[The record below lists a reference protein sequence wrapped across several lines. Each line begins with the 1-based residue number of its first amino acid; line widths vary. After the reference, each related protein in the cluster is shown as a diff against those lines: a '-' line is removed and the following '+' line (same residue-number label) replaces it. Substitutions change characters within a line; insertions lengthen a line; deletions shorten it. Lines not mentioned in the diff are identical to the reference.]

1 MRHPPTLSSISLPE
15 ERLKSQSAYAIVVF
29 LLAFWSAPVASA
41 QTESGVP
48 TIEIIDKADGKQPER
63 LTAAKLPVPPSE
75 IPISAEALDAELI
88 DHSGYARLSDLLDI
102 ASSAIPLAAE
112 GGIFNEVMLRG
123 FGDTPFYRNGL
134 NDSLGQLAPRSLV
147 NIERIEIL
155 KGPNAALLG
164 PGEPGGS
171 INYITKRPQPEASL
185 AASAEFGHFSSMALS
200 FDATGPLYRDSP
212 VQYRFISSRDQGDT
226 FRDFVKNDRWF
237 VAPSLAWQPTTG
249 TDLVVAFEFVRDRQL
264 LDTGIIALNGHPS
277 LPRDRYLGEP
287 GTGAAE
293 IEGLT
298 ARISATHRLKYAWEI
313 GLEMQGQSTR
323 VDGTSVEPAEFDGL
337 SLLREMQNR
346 NEEIDAWV
354 VQLEAAGPINLWQA
368 RHDVLFGI
376 EATALNEDVTRL
388 SSDSGLEPFAIDP
401 FAPAYGQPFPSLLPE
416 RQSAEQRRQISAYVQ
431 DLWTINDRWRLLF
444 GARFDYIDQSGSDR
458 TTASRFD
465 NAKGRVSPRVSL
477 VHLTP
482 FGLTWYASY
491 SESVDPNEGLKPDG
505 SALSPTLGKAVES
518 GVRWESSD
526 RVFAFDTA
534 VFGIRQTNAT
544 VGAPGNPGFEIQTG
558 RQENIGVDFEFR
570 VNPSESLSLL
580 ARYNFLNTEI
590 SNDPVI
596 PNGTSALNA
605 PTHQGGL
612 LATYSASLRRP
623 DDFGL
628 GVAVNY
634 VGERQ
639 ASLEPGEL
647 GLQLDGYVRADLF
660 LQWNYSQHVE
670 FQMRFENLTNES
682 FIQGSQSDA
691 LRLNPGAPFE
701 VRGEITIR
709 F

>member
-1 MRHPPTLSSISLPE
+1 M
-15 ERLKSQSAYAIVVF
+15 
-29 LLAFWSAPVASA
+29 
-41 QTESGVP
+41 P
-48 TIEIIDKADGKQPER
+48 TIEITDQATSESER
-63 LTAAKLPVPPSE
+63 LTAVKLPVPSSE
-75 IPISAEALDAELI
+75 LPISAEALDAELI
-88 DHSGYARLSDLLDI
+88 DHSGYAQLSDLLDI

-112 GGIFNEVMLRG
+112 GGIFNEVMVRG
-123 FGDTPFYRNGL
+123 FSDTPFYRNGL

-155 KGPNAALLG
+155 KGPNAVLFG

-171 INYITKRPQPEASL
+171 INYITKRPESEPSL
-185 AASAEFGHFSSMALS
+185 MASAEFGHFDSMVLS
-200 FDATGPLYRDSP
+200 FDATGPLYHGSD
-212 VQYRFISSRDQGDT
+212 VQYRFITYREQGDT
-226 FRDFVKNDRWF
+226 FRDFVKSDRWF
-237 VAPSLAWQPTTG
+237 IAPSLAWQPYTT
-249 TDLVVAFEFVRDRQL
+249 TDLVASFEFVRDQRL
-264 LDTGIIALNGHPS
+264 LDTGIVALNGHPS

-287 GTGAAE
+287 GSGPAE

-298 ARISATHRLKYAWEI
+298 ARVSATHRLKYDWEI

-323 VDGTSVEPAEFDGL
+323 IDGIAVEPAEFDGL
-337 SLLREMQNR
+337 NLRRQAQSR

-354 VQLEAAGPINLWQA
+354 VQLEAAGPIDLWSK

-388 SSDSGLEPFAIDP
+388 SSDSSLEPFAISP
-401 FAPAYGQPFPSLLPE
+401 FAPIYGQPFPTLFPE

-431 DLWTINDRWRLLF
+431 DLWTFNEHWRLLF

-458 TTASRFD
+458 TRSTRFD
-465 NAKGRVSPRVSL
+465 NAKGRVSPRISL
-477 VHLTP
+477 VHVTS
-482 FGLTWYASY
+482 FGLTWFASY
-491 SESVDPNEGLKPDG
+491 SESVNPNEGLKPDG
-505 SALSPTLGKAVES
+505 SGLAPTLGKAIES
-518 GVRWESSD
+518 GIRWESAD
-526 RVFAFDTA
+526 RMFAFDA
-534 VFGIRQTNAT
+534 AGFGIRQTDST
-544 VGAPGNPGFEIQTG
+544 VDAPGNPGFEIQTG
-558 RQENIGVDFEFR
+558 RQQNVGIDVEFR
-570 VNPSESLSLL
+570 FNPSESLSLQ
-580 ARYNFLNTEI
+580 ARYNFLDTEI

-605 PTHQGGL
+605 PTHQGGI
-612 LATYSASLRRP
+612 LAMYSTSLRRYN
-623 DDFGL
+623 DFGF

-647 GLQLDGYVRADLF
+647 GLRLDDYVRTDIFA
-660 LQWNYSQHVE
+660 QWNFSQHLE
-670 FQMRFENLTNES
+670 LQMRFEKLTNES